1 MAGLCE
7 GGNEPP
13 GSLKA
18 ICNDDFD
25 HNDYIDDSDVNDVH
39 HDYENEDCDDN
50 NNGYTTLDEDAST
63 DDNVNNDDNAGD
75 DSVMMTLMIT
85 M

>member
-18 ICNDDFD
+18 SKMRHKDCLGSVGCGD
-25 HNDYIDDSDVNDVH
+25 HGPCKRIYQFMHAKRTQRPPRAVGTPRAL
-39 HDYENEDCDDN
+39 ERE
-50 NNGYTTLDEDAST
+50 GQ
-63 DDNVNNDDNAGD
+63 
-75 DSVMMTLMIT
+75 
-85 M
+85 

>member
-18 ICNDDFD
+18 ICNCRG
-25 HNDYIDDSDVNDVH
+25 DSVTVSHTIQTNFEGTCVRNQKCTEKQQSVVVWDSARSSSRCLYCPLDA
-39 HDYENEDCDDN
+39 
-50 NNGYTTLDEDAST
+50 TLDLPETRPGS
-63 DDNVNNDDNAGD
+63 
-75 DSVMMTLMIT
+75 
-85 M
+85 

>member
-18 ICNDDFD
+18 INFHLFRYLFNNLQGNPFDNKDALQTWLDDFFNFKPAD
-25 HNDYIDDSDVNDVH
+25 FFRRGIEKLLH
-39 HDYENEDCDDN
+39 
-50 NNGYTTLDEDAST
+50 
-63 DDNVNNDDNAGD
+63 
-75 DSVMMTLMIT
+75 
-85 M
+85 